1 MLKGH
6 RLDNDKIGYM
16 ARLKYNFTWKKYHF
30 TWKKYHFTWKKY
42 HRWFGLVLSV
52 FMLVFCVSGIIL
64 NHREVFSGCEV
75 SRRWLPASYHIKN
88 FNNGV
93 VKGTVVKNQK
103 TASDSTEQ
111 SLAVEKNPSIHANS
125 SESPDSVLAYGCA
138 GVFLT
143 DSRLSTWQD
152 FNRGLPASIDER
164 NVRHIVK
171 AKDGSLWCAA
181 LRDVYRYDENSHR
194 WKKVELPGNEERIM
208 DVALGKD
215 SMTVVALTRSY
226 VYKISIFDSC
236 RLQGKPAMAKFH
248 VGPATVVPPPSED
261 YEPKTTLFK
270 LVWHLHS
277 GEFFGLPGKLVV
289 DAIALVLIVLSI
301 TGILLFILPY
311 GIRRVKKLAAK
322 ARMKRLGKQFAWNM
336 KWHNKIGYV
345 TIVLTLW
352 IAITGMCLRPPLMVP
367 LVLNKLP
374 QAVGEDGNVWQDK
387 LRAIRWD
394 ATQGDWLVS
403 TSDGFL
409 RVDED
414 FSQAP
419 KMLATDECP
428 KLSPMGVTVFES
440 DGKGG
445 WIVGSFRG
453 IYRWNPVKSAANRT
467 SAVDP
472 LLALSLK
479 DSANHPSSQILDY
492 FTGKPS
498 VETSMIP
505 ISDNLVCGYSED
517 FLGGKPLVFDFAKG
531 VEDAKGQAVDL
542 AKLQENKNLSANPQ
556 NLESNR
562 QHLYDNDESKT
573 SKNEESMSDL
583 ICETAPMSLW
593 NVALELHVGR
603 CYSPFLGPLS
613 DFFVFLSGLLITLV
627 LLSGYIISRRRRKK
641 AQARLK

>member
-1 MLKGH
+1 
-6 RLDNDKIGYM
+6 M
-16 ARLKYNFTWKKYHF
+16 ARLKYD
-30 TWKKYHFTWKKY
+30 FTWKKY
-42 HRWFGLVLSV
+42 HRWLGLVLSV

-75 SRRWLPASYHIKN
+75 SRKWLPASYHIKN

-93 VKGTVVKNQK
+93 VKGTVVKK
-103 TASDSTEQ
+103 SAAH
-111 SLAVEKNPSIHANS
+111 SLS
-125 SESPDSVLAYGCA
+125 SENCDSVLVYGCA

-152 FNRGLPASIDER
+152 FNAGLPESIDER
-164 NVRHIVK
+164 NVRHVVK

-208 DVALGKD
+208 DVALAKD
-215 SMTVVALTRSY
+215 SMTVVALTRSRVFTIVPFVQY
-226 VYKISIFDSC
+226 GEIVKI
-236 RLQGKPAMAKFH
+236 GKSSSETYRVESKIIPAPKK
-248 VGPATVVPPPSED
+248 

-311 GIRRVKKLAAK
+311 GIRRAKKLAAK

-367 LVLNKLP
+367 LVLSKLP

-394 ATQGDWLVS
+394 AVQGDWLVS
-403 TSDGFL
+403 TSEGFL

-419 KMLATDECP
+419 KMLPDDECP

-453 IYRWNPVKSAANRT
+453 IYRWNPVNH
-467 SAVDP
+467 
-472 LLALSLK
+472 SL
-479 DSANHPSSQILDY
+479 NQILDY

-498 VETSMIP
+498 EETSMIP

-531 VEDAKGQAVDL
+531 VEDAKGQAVAL
-542 AKLQENKNLSANPQ
+542 C
-556 NLESNR
+556 
-562 QHLYDNDESKT
+562 NDEPKT
-573 SKNEESMSDL
+573 SRNEESMSDL

-613 DFFVFLSGLLITLV
+613 DLFVFLSGLLITLV
-627 LLSGYIISRRRRKK
+627 LLSGYIISHRRRKK

>member
-1 MLKGH
+1 MGIV
-6 RLDNDKIGYM
+6 KIREMMYLCNPKMNVM
-16 ARLKYNFTWKKYHF
+16 ARLKYNFTWKKYH
-30 TWKKYHFTWKKY
+30 
-42 HRWFGLVLSV
+42 RWLGLVLSV

-64 NHREVFSGCEV
+64 NHREAFSGCEV
-75 SRRWLPASYHIKN
+75 SRKWLPASYHIKN

-93 VKGTVVKNQK
+93 VKGTVVKK
-103 TASDSTEQ
+103 SAAH
-111 SLAVEKNPSIHANS
+111 SLS
-125 SESPDSVLAYGCA
+125 SENCDSVLAYGCA

-152 FNRGLPASIDER
+152 FNAGLPESIDER
-164 NVRHIVK
+164 NVRHVVK

-194 WKKVELPGNEERIM
+194 WKKVELPGNEKRII
-208 DVALGKD
+208 DVALAKD
-215 SMTVVALTRSY
+215 SMTVVALTRSRLFTIVPFVQY
-226 VYKISIFDSC
+226 GEIVKI
-236 RLQGKPAMAKFH
+236 GKSSSETYRVESKIIPAPKK
-248 VGPATVVPPPSED
+248 

-311 GIRRVKKLAAK
+311 GIRRAKKLAAK

-367 LVLNKLP
+367 LVLSKLP

-394 ATQGDWLVS
+394 AVQGDWLVS
-403 TSDGFL
+403 TSEGFL

-419 KMLATDECP
+419 KMLPDDECP
-428 KLSPMGVTVFES
+428 KLSPMGVTVWES

-453 IYRWNPVKSAANRT
+453 IYRWNPV
-467 SAVDP
+467 
-472 LLALSLK
+472 
-479 DSANHPSSQILDY
+479 NHKSQILDY
-492 FTGKPS
+492 FTNEPC

-505 ISDNLVCGYSED
+505 ISDNLICGYSED
-517 FLGGKPLVFDFAKG
+517 LFDREPMAFDFAKG
-531 VEDAKGQAVDL
+531 VEDAKGQVINIL
-542 AKLQENKNLSANPQ
+542 
-556 NLESNR
+556 
-562 QHLYDNDESKT
+562 DEKDA
-573 SKNEESMSDL
+573 MSDL

-613 DFFVFLSGLLITLV
+613 DLFVFLSGLLITLV
-627 LLSGYIISRRRRKK
+627 LLSGYIISHRRRKK

>member
-1 MLKGH
+1 
-6 RLDNDKIGYM
+6 M
-16 ARLKYNFTWKKYHF
+16 ARLKYNFTWKKYH
-30 TWKKYHFTWKKY
+30 
-42 HRWFGLVLSV
+42 RWLGLVLSV

-64 NHREVFSGCEV
+64 NHREAFSGCEV
-75 SRRWLPASYHIKN
+75 SRKWLPASYHIKN

-93 VKGTVVKNQK
+93 VKGTVVKNSGSL
-103 TASDSTEQ
+103 AISEGFSDSI
-111 SLAVEKNPSIHANS
+111 LV
-125 SESPDSVLAYGCA
+125 YGCA

-143 DSRLSTWQD
+143 DYQLSTWQD
-152 FNRGLPASIDER
+152 FNAGLPKSIDER
-164 NVRHIVK
+164 NVRHVVK

-194 WKKVELPGNEERIM
+194 WKKVELPGNEKRIM
-208 DVALGKD
+208 DVALAKD
-215 SMTVVALTRSY
+215 SMTVVALTRSRLFTIVPFVQY
-226 VYKISIFDSC
+226 GEIVKI
-236 RLQGKPAMAKFH
+236 GKSSSETYRVESKIIPAPKK
-248 VGPATVVPPPSED
+248 

-311 GIRRVKKLAAK
+311 GIRRAKKLAAK

-367 LVLNKLP
+367 LVLSKLP

-394 ATQGDWLVS
+394 AVQGDWLVS
-403 TSDGFL
+403 TSEGFL

-419 KMLATDECP
+419 KMLPDDECP
-428 KLSPMGVTVFES
+428 KLSPMGVTVWES

-453 IYRWNPVKSAANRT
+453 IYRWNPVNH
-467 SAVDP
+467 
-472 LLALSLK
+472 SL
-479 DSANHPSSQILDY
+479 NQILDY

-498 VETSMIP
+498 EETSMIP

-531 VEDAKGQAVDL
+531 VEDAKGQAVAL
-542 AKLQENKNLSANPQ
+542 C
-556 NLESNR
+556 
-562 QHLYDNDESKT
+562 NDEPKKSR
-573 SKNEESMSDL
+573 NEESMSDL

-613 DFFVFLSGLLITLV
+613 DLFVFLSGLLITLV
-627 LLSGYIISRRRRKK
+627 LLSGYIISHRRRKK

>member
-1 MLKGH
+1 MGIV
-6 RLDNDKIGYM
+6 KIREMMYLCNPKMNVM
-16 ARLKYNFTWKKYHF
+16 ARLKYNFTWKKYH
-30 TWKKYHFTWKKY
+30 
-42 HRWFGLVLSV
+42 RWLGLVLSV

-75 SRRWLPASYHIKN
+75 SRKWLPASYHIKN

-93 VKGTVVKNQK
+93 VKGTVVKK
-103 TASDSTEQ
+103 SAAH
-111 SLAVEKNPSIHANS
+111 SLS
-125 SESPDSVLAYGCA
+125 SENCDSVLVYGCA

-143 DSRLSTWQD
+143 DSRLSIWQD
-152 FNRGLPASIDER
+152 FNAGLPESIDER
-164 NVRHIVK
+164 NVRHVVK

-208 DVALGKD
+208 DVALAKD
-215 SMTVVALTRSY
+215 SMTVVALTRSRVFTIVPFVQY
-226 VYKISIFDSC
+226 GEIVKI
-236 RLQGKPAMAKFH
+236 GKSSSETYRVESKIIPAPKK
-248 VGPATVVPPPSED
+248 

-311 GIRRVKKLAAK
+311 GIRRAKKLAAK

-367 LVLNKLP
+367 LVLSKLP

-394 ATQGDWLVS
+394 AVQGDWLVS
-403 TSDGFL
+403 TSEGFL
-409 RVDED
+409 RVDEN

-419 KMLATDECP
+419 KMLPDDECP
-428 KLSPMGVTVFES
+428 KLSPMGVTVWES

-453 IYRWNPVKSAANRT
+453 IYRWNPVNH
-467 SAVDP
+467 
-472 LLALSLK
+472 SL
-479 DSANHPSSQILDY
+479 NQILDY

-498 VETSMIP
+498 EETSMIP

-531 VEDAKGQAVDL
+531 VEDAKGQAVAL
-542 AKLQENKNLSANPQ
+542 C
-556 NLESNR
+556 
-562 QHLYDNDESKT
+562 NDEPKKSR
-573 SKNEESMSDL
+573 NEESMSDL

-613 DFFVFLSGLLITLV
+613 DLFVFLSGLLITLV
-627 LLSGYIISRRRRKK
+627 LLSGYIISHRRRKK

>member
-1 MLKGH
+1 
-6 RLDNDKIGYM
+6 M
-16 ARLKYNFTWKKYHF
+16 ARLKYN
-30 TWKKYHFTWKKY
+30 FTWKKY

-64 NHREVFSGCEV
+64 NHREAFSGCEV
-75 SRRWLPASYHIKN
+75 SRKWLPASYHIKN

-111 SLAVEKNPSIHANS
+111 SLAVEKNPSVHANS
-125 SESPDSVLAYGCA
+125 SESPDSVLVYGCA

-152 FNRGLPASIDER
+152 FNAGLPESIDER
-164 NVRHIVK
+164 NVRHLVQ
-171 AKDGSLWCAA
+171 ARDGSLWCAA
-181 LRDVYRYDENSHR
+181 LRDVYRYDENAR
-194 WKKVELPGNEERIM
+194 QWKKVELPGNEERIM
-208 DVALGKD
+208 DVALAKD
-215 SMTVVALTRSY
+215 SIQVVALTRSRIFEITPIASNIDVSESPSSLASSAKGGVSEKSPDIFEKKSGGFSEKVGTFLGKY
-226 VYKISIFDSC
+226 RVEAKII
-236 RLQGKPAMAKFH
+236 PA
-248 VGPATVVPPPSED
+248 PEN

-311 GIRRVKKLAAK
+311 GIRRAKKVKSEERRVKNSLAAK

-367 LVLNKLP
+367 LVLSKLP
-374 QAVGEDGNVWQDK
+374 QTVGEDGNVWQDK

-394 ATQGDWLVS
+394 VVQGAWLVS
-403 TSDGFL
+403 TSEGFL

-414 FSQAP
+414 FAKVP
-419 KMLATDECP
+419 KMLPADECP
-428 KLSPMGVTVFES
+428 KLSPMGVTVWES

-453 IYRWNPVKSAANRT
+453 IYRWNPV
-467 SAVDP
+467 
-472 LLALSLK
+472 
-479 DSANHPSSQILDY
+479 NHSSNQILNY

-517 FLGGKPLVFDFAKG
+517 FLDGKPLVFDFAKG

-542 AKLQENKNLSANPQ
+542 C
-556 NLESNR
+556 
-562 QHLYDNDESKT
+562 NDEAKT

-613 DFFVFLSGLLITLV
+613 DLFVFLSGLLITLV
-627 LLSGYIISRRRRKK
+627 LLSGYIISHRRRKK

>member
-1 MLKGH
+1 
-6 RLDNDKIGYM
+6 M
-16 ARLKYNFTWKKYHF
+16 ARLKYNFTWKKYH
-30 TWKKYHFTWKKY
+30 
-42 HRWFGLVLSV
+42 RWLGLVLSV

-75 SRRWLPASYHIKN
+75 SRKWLPASYHIKN

-93 VKGTVVKNQK
+93 VKGTVVKK
-103 TASDSTEQ
+103 SAAH
-111 SLAVEKNPSIHANS
+111 SLS
-125 SESPDSVLAYGCA
+125 SENCDSVLVYGCA

-152 FNRGLPASIDER
+152 FNAGLPESIDER
-164 NVRHIVK
+164 NVRHVVK

-208 DVALGKD
+208 DVALAKD
-215 SMTVVALTRSY
+215 SMTVVALTRSRVFTIVPFVQY
-226 VYKISIFDSC
+226 GEIVKI
-236 RLQGKPAMAKFH
+236 GKSSSETYRVESKIIPAPKK
-248 VGPATVVPPPSED
+248 

-311 GIRRVKKLAAK
+311 GIRRAKKLAAK

-336 KWHNKIGYV
+336 KWHNKIGCV

-367 LVLNKLP
+367 LVLSKLP
-374 QAVGEDGNVWQDK
+374 QTVGEDGNVWQDK

-394 ATQGDWLVS
+394 AVQGDWLVS
-403 TSDGFL
+403 TSEGFL

-419 KMLATDECP
+419 KMLPDDECP
-428 KLSPMGVTVFES
+428 KLSPMGVTVWES

-453 IYRWNPVKSAANRT
+453 IYRWNPVNH
-467 SAVDP
+467 
-472 LLALSLK
+472 SL
-479 DSANHPSSQILDY
+479 NQILDY

-498 VETSMIP
+498 EETSMIP

-531 VEDAKGQAVDL
+531 VEDAKGQAVAL
-542 AKLQENKNLSANPQ
+542 C
-556 NLESNR
+556 
-562 QHLYDNDESKT
+562 NDEPKT
-573 SKNEESMSDL
+573 SRNEESMSDL

-613 DFFVFLSGLLITLV
+613 DLFVFLSGLLITLV
-627 LLSGYIISRRRRKK
+627 LLSGYIISHRRRKK

>member
-1 MLKGH
+1 
-6 RLDNDKIGYM
+6 M
-16 ARLKYNFTWKKYHF
+16 ARLKYNFTWKKYH
-30 TWKKYHFTWKKY
+30 
-42 HRWFGLVLSV
+42 RWLGLVLSV

-75 SRRWLPASYHIKN
+75 SRKWLPASYYIKN

-93 VKGTVVKNQK
+93 VKGTVVKK
-103 TASDSTEQ
+103 SAAH
-111 SLAVEKNPSIHANS
+111 SLS
-125 SESPDSVLAYGCA
+125 SENCDSVLAYGCA

-152 FNRGLPASIDER
+152 FNAGLPESIDER
-164 NVRHIVK
+164 NVRHVVK

-208 DVALGKD
+208 DVALAKD
-215 SMTVVALTRSY
+215 SMTVVALTRSRVFTIVPFVQY
-226 VYKISIFDSC
+226 GEIVKI
-236 RLQGKPAMAKFH
+236 GKSSSETYRVESKIIPAPKK
-248 VGPATVVPPPSED
+248 

-311 GIRRVKKLAAK
+311 GIRRAKKLAAK

-367 LVLNKLP
+367 LVLSKLP

-394 ATQGDWLVS
+394 AVQGDWLVS
-403 TSDGFL
+403 TSEGFL

-419 KMLATDECP
+419 KMLPDDECP
-428 KLSPMGVTVFES
+428 KLSPMGVTVWES

-453 IYRWNPVKSAANRT
+453 IYRWNPVNH
-467 SAVDP
+467 
-472 LLALSLK
+472 SL
-479 DSANHPSSQILDY
+479 NQILDY

-498 VETSMIP
+498 EETSMIP

-531 VEDAKGQAVDL
+531 VEDAKGQAVAL
-542 AKLQENKNLSANPQ
+542 C
-556 NLESNR
+556 
-562 QHLYDNDESKT
+562 NDEPKT
-573 SKNEESMSDL
+573 SRNEESMSDL

-613 DFFVFLSGLLITLV
+613 DLFVFLSGLLITLV
-627 LLSGYIISRRRRKK
+627 LLSGYIISHRRRKK

>member
-1 MLKGH
+1 MMYLCNPKM
-6 RLDNDKIGYM
+6 NVM
-16 ARLKYNFTWKKYHF
+16 ARLKYNFTWKKYH
-30 TWKKYHFTWKKY
+30 
-42 HRWFGLVLSV
+42 RWLGLVLSV

-75 SRRWLPASYHIKN
+75 SRKWLPASYYIKN

-93 VKGTVVKNQK
+93 VKGTVVKK
-103 TASDSTEQ
+103 SAAH
-111 SLAVEKNPSIHANS
+111 SLS
-125 SESPDSVLAYGCA
+125 SENCDSVLAYGCA

-152 FNRGLPASIDER
+152 FNAGLPESIDER
-164 NVRHIVK
+164 NVRHVVK

-208 DVALGKD
+208 DVALAKD
-215 SMTVVALTRSY
+215 SMTVVALTRSRVFTIVPFVQY
-226 VYKISIFDSC
+226 GEIVKI
-236 RLQGKPAMAKFH
+236 GKSSSETYRVESKIIPAPKK
-248 VGPATVVPPPSED
+248 

-311 GIRRVKKLAAK
+311 GIRRAKKLAAK

-367 LVLNKLP
+367 LVLSKLP

-394 ATQGDWLVS
+394 AVQGDWLVS
-403 TSDGFL
+403 TSEGFL

-419 KMLATDECP
+419 KMLPDDECP
-428 KLSPMGVTVFES
+428 KLSPMGVTVWES

-453 IYRWNPVKSAANRT
+453 IYRWNPV
-467 SAVDP
+467 
-472 LLALSLK
+472 
-479 DSANHPSSQILDY
+479 NHKSQILDY
-492 FTGKPS
+492 FTNEPC

-505 ISDNLVCGYSED
+505 ISDNLICGYSED
-517 FLGGKPLVFDFAKG
+517 LFDREPMVFDFAKG
-531 VEDAKGQAVDL
+531 VEDAKGQVINIL
-542 AKLQENKNLSANPQ
+542 
-556 NLESNR
+556 
-562 QHLYDNDESKT
+562 DEKDA
-573 SKNEESMSDL
+573 MSDL

-613 DFFVFLSGLLITLV
+613 DLFVFLSGLLITLV
-627 LLSGYIISRRRRKK
+627 LLSGYIISHRRRKK

>member
-1 MLKGH
+1 MGIV
-6 RLDNDKIGYM
+6 KIREMMYLCNPKMNVM
-16 ARLKYNFTWKKYHF
+16 ARLKYNFTWKKYH
-30 TWKKYHFTWKKY
+30 
-42 HRWFGLVLSV
+42 RWLGLVLSV

-75 SRRWLPASYHIKN
+75 SRKWLPASYHIKN

-93 VKGTVVKNQK
+93 VKGTVVKK
-103 TASDSTEQ
+103 SAAH
-111 SLAVEKNPSIHANS
+111 SLS
-125 SESPDSVLAYGCA
+125 SENCDSVLAYGCA

-152 FNRGLPASIDER
+152 FNAGLPESIDER
-164 NVRHIVK
+164 NVRHVVK

-208 DVALGKD
+208 DVALAKD
-215 SMTVVALTRSY
+215 SMTVVALTRSRVFTIVPFVQY
-226 VYKISIFDSC
+226 GEIVKI
-236 RLQGKPAMAKFH
+236 GKSSSETYRVESKIIPAPKK
-248 VGPATVVPPPSED
+248 

-311 GIRRVKKLAAK
+311 GIRRAKKLAAK

-367 LVLNKLP
+367 LVLSKLP
-374 QAVGEDGNVWQDK
+374 QTVGEDGNVWQDK

-394 ATQGDWLVS
+394 AVQGDWLVS
-403 TSDGFL
+403 TSEGFL

-419 KMLATDECP
+419 KMLPDDECP
-428 KLSPMGVTVFES
+428 KLSPMGVTVWES

-453 IYRWNPVKSAANRT
+453 IYRWNPV
-467 SAVDP
+467 
-472 LLALSLK
+472 
-479 DSANHPSSQILDY
+479 NHKSQILDY
-492 FTGKPS
+492 FTNEPC

-505 ISDNLVCGYSED
+505 ISDNLICGYSED
-517 FLGGKPLVFDFAKG
+517 LFDREPMVFDFAKG
-531 VEDAKGQAVDL
+531 VEDAKGQVINIL
-542 AKLQENKNLSANPQ
+542 
-556 NLESNR
+556 
-562 QHLYDNDESKT
+562 DEKDA
-573 SKNEESMSDL
+573 MSDL

-613 DFFVFLSGLLITLV
+613 DLFVFLSGLLITLV
-627 LLSGYIISRRRRKK
+627 LLSGYIISHRRRKK

>member
-1 MLKGH
+1 
-6 RLDNDKIGYM
+6 M
-16 ARLKYNFTWKKYHF
+16 ARLKYNFTWKKYH
-30 TWKKYHFTWKKY
+30 
-42 HRWFGLVLSV
+42 RWLGLVLSV

-75 SRRWLPASYHIKN
+75 SRKWLPASYHIKN

-93 VKGTVVKNQK
+93 VKGTVVKK
-103 TASDSTEQ
+103 SAAH
-111 SLAVEKNPSIHANS
+111 SLS
-125 SESPDSVLAYGCA
+125 SENCDSVLAYGCA

-152 FNRGLPASIDER
+152 FNAGLPESIDER
-164 NVRHIVK
+164 NVRHVVK

-181 LRDVYRYDENSHR
+181 LRDVYRYDENSQG

-208 DVALGKD
+208 DVALGKN
-215 SMTVVALTRSY
+215 SIQVVALTRSRIFEITPIASNIDVSESPSSLASSAKGGVSEKSPDIFEKKSGGFSEKVGTFLGKY
-226 VYKISIFDSC
+226 RVEAKII
-236 RLQGKPAMAKFH
+236 PAPKN
-248 VGPATVVPPPSED
+248 

-301 TGILLFILPY
+301 TGIILFILPY
-311 GIRRVKKLAAK
+311 GIRRAKKLAAK

-367 LVLNKLP
+367 LVLSKLP
-374 QAVGEDGNVWQDK
+374 QTVGEDGNVWQDK

-403 TSDGFL
+403 TSEGFL

-419 KMLATDECP
+419 KMLPDDECP
-428 KLSPMGVTVFES
+428 KLSPMGVTVWES

-453 IYRWNPVKSAANRT
+453 IYRWNPVNH
-467 SAVDP
+467 
-472 LLALSLK
+472 SL
-479 DSANHPSSQILDY
+479 NQILDY

-531 VEDAKGQAVDL
+531 VEDAKGQAVAL
-542 AKLQENKNLSANPQ
+542 C
-556 NLESNR
+556 
-562 QHLYDNDESKT
+562 NDEPKKSR
-573 SKNEESMSDL
+573 NEESMSDL
-583 ICETAPMSLW
+583 ICVTAPMSLW

-613 DFFVFLSGLLITLV
+613 DLFVFLSGLLITLV
-627 LLSGYIISRRRRKK
+627 LLSGYIISHRRRKK

>member
-1 MLKGH
+1 MGIV
-6 RLDNDKIGYM
+6 KIREMMYLCSPKMNVM
-16 ARLKYNFTWKKYHF
+16 ARLKYNFTWKKYH
-30 TWKKYHFTWKKY
+30 
-42 HRWFGLVLSV
+42 RWLGLVLSV

-64 NHREVFSGCEV
+64 NHREAFSGCEV
-75 SRRWLPASYHIKN
+75 SRKWLPASYHIKN

-93 VKGTVVKNQK
+93 VKGTVVKK
-103 TASDSTEQ
+103 SAAH
-111 SLAVEKNPSIHANS
+111 SLS
-125 SESPDSVLAYGCA
+125 SENCDSVLVYGCA

-152 FNRGLPASIDER
+152 FNAGLPESIDER
-164 NVRHIVK
+164 NVRHVVK

-208 DVALGKD
+208 DVALAKD
-215 SMTVVALTRSY
+215 SMTVVALTRSRVFTIVPFVQY
-226 VYKISIFDSC
+226 GEIVKI
-236 RLQGKPAMAKFH
+236 GKSSSETYRVESKIIPAPKK
-248 VGPATVVPPPSED
+248 

-311 GIRRVKKLAAK
+311 GIRRAKKLAAK

-367 LVLNKLP
+367 LVLSKLP
-374 QAVGEDGNVWQDK
+374 QTVGEDGNVWQDK

-394 ATQGDWLVS
+394 AVQGDWLVS
-403 TSDGFL
+403 TSEGFL

-419 KMLATDECP
+419 KMLPDDECP
-428 KLSPMGVTVFES
+428 KLSPMGVTVWES

-453 IYRWNPVKSAANRT
+453 IYRWNPVNH
-467 SAVDP
+467 
-472 LLALSLK
+472 SL
-479 DSANHPSSQILDY
+479 NQILDY

-498 VETSMIP
+498 EETSMIP
-505 ISDNLVCGYSED
+505 ISDNPVCGYSED

-531 VEDAKGQAVDL
+531 VEDAKGQAVAL
-542 AKLQENKNLSANPQ
+542 C
-556 NLESNR
+556 
-562 QHLYDNDESKT
+562 NDEPKT
-573 SKNEESMSDL
+573 SRNEESMSDL

-613 DFFVFLSGLLITLV
+613 DLFVFLSGLLITLV
-627 LLSGYIISRRRRKK
+627 LLSGYIISHRRRKK

>member
-1 MLKGH
+1 MGIV
-6 RLDNDKIGYM
+6 KIREMMYLCNPKMNVM
-16 ARLKYNFTWKKYHF
+16 ARLKYNFTWKKYH
-30 TWKKYHFTWKKY
+30 
-42 HRWFGLVLSV
+42 RWLGLVLSV

-75 SRRWLPASYHIKN
+75 SRKWLPASYHIKN

-93 VKGTVVKNQK
+93 VKGTVVKK
-103 TASDSTEQ
+103 SAAH
-111 SLAVEKNPSIHANS
+111 SLS
-125 SESPDSVLAYGCA
+125 SENCDSVLAYGCA

-152 FNRGLPASIDER
+152 FNAGLPESIDER
-164 NVRHIVK
+164 NVRHVVK

-208 DVALGKD
+208 DVALAKD
-215 SMTVVALTRSY
+215 SMTVVALTRSRVFTIVPFVQY
-226 VYKISIFDSC
+226 GEIVKI
-236 RLQGKPAMAKFH
+236 GKSSSETYRVESRIIPAPKK
-248 VGPATVVPPPSED
+248 

-311 GIRRVKKLAAK
+311 GIRRAKKLAAK

-367 LVLNKLP
+367 LVLSKLP

-394 ATQGDWLVS
+394 AVQGDWLVS
-403 TSDGFL
+403 TSEGFL

-419 KMLATDECP
+419 KMLPDDECP
-428 KLSPMGVTVFES
+428 KLSPMGVTVWES

-453 IYRWNPVKSAANRT
+453 IYRWNPVNH
-467 SAVDP
+467 
-472 LLALSLK
+472 SL
-479 DSANHPSSQILDY
+479 NQILDY

-498 VETSMIP
+498 EETSMIP

-531 VEDAKGQAVDL
+531 VEDAKGQAVAL
-542 AKLQENKNLSANPQ
+542 C
-556 NLESNR
+556 
-562 QHLYDNDESKT
+562 NDEPKKSR
-573 SKNEESMSDL
+573 NEESMSDL

-613 DFFVFLSGLLITLV
+613 DLFVFLSGLLITLV
-627 LLSGYIISRRRRKK
+627 LLSGYIISHRRRKK

>member
-1 MLKGH
+1 MGIV
-6 RLDNDKIGYM
+6 KIREMMYLCNPKMNVM
-16 ARLKYNFTWKKYHF
+16 ARLKYNFTWKKYH
-30 TWKKYHFTWKKY
+30 
-42 HRWFGLVLSV
+42 RWLGLVLSV

-75 SRRWLPASYHIKN
+75 SRKWLPASYYIKN

-93 VKGTVVKNQK
+93 MKGTVVKK
-103 TASDSTEQ
+103 SAAH
-111 SLAVEKNPSIHANS
+111 SLS
-125 SESPDSVLAYGCA
+125 SENCDSVLVYGCA

-152 FNRGLPASIDER
+152 FNAGLPESIDER
-164 NVRHIVK
+164 NVRHVVK

-208 DVALGKD
+208 DVALAKD
-215 SMTVVALTRSY
+215 SMTVVALTRSRVFTIVPFVQY
-226 VYKISIFDSC
+226 GEIVKI
-236 RLQGKPAMAKFH
+236 GKSSSETYRVESKIIPAPKK
-248 VGPATVVPPPSED
+248 

-311 GIRRVKKLAAK
+311 GIRRAKKLAAK

-367 LVLNKLP
+367 LVLSKLP
-374 QAVGEDGNVWQDK
+374 QAVGEGGNVWQDK

-394 ATQGDWLVS
+394 AVQGDWLVS
-403 TSDGFL
+403 TSEGFL

-419 KMLATDECP
+419 KMLPDDECP
-428 KLSPMGVTVFES
+428 KLSPMGVTVWES

-453 IYRWNPVKSAANRT
+453 IYRWNPVNH
-467 SAVDP
+467 
-472 LLALSLK
+472 SL
-479 DSANHPSSQILDY
+479 NQILDY

-498 VETSMIP
+498 EETSMIP

-531 VEDAKGQAVDL
+531 VEDAKGQAVAL
-542 AKLQENKNLSANPQ
+542 C
-556 NLESNR
+556 
-562 QHLYDNDESKT
+562 NDEPKT
-573 SKNEESMSDL
+573 SRNEESMSDL

-613 DFFVFLSGLLITLV
+613 DLFVFLSGLLITLV
-627 LLSGYIISRRRRKK
+627 LLSGYIISHRRRKK

>member
-1 MLKGH
+1 MGIV
-6 RLDNDKIGYM
+6 KIREMMYLCNPKMNVM
-16 ARLKYNFTWKKYHF
+16 ARLKYNFTWKKYH
-30 TWKKYHFTWKKY
+30 
-42 HRWFGLVLSV
+42 RWLGLVLSV

-75 SRRWLPASYHIKN
+75 SRKWLPASYHIKN
-88 FNNGV
+88 FNNEV
-93 VKGTVVKNQK
+93 VKGTVVKK
-103 TASDSTEQ
+103 SAAH
-111 SLAVEKNPSIHANS
+111 SLS
-125 SESPDSVLAYGCA
+125 SENCDSVLAYGCA

-152 FNRGLPASIDER
+152 FNAGLPESIDER
-164 NVRHIVK
+164 NVRHVVK

-208 DVALGKD
+208 DVALAKD
-215 SMTVVALTRSY
+215 SMTVVALTRSRVFTIVPFVQY
-226 VYKISIFDSC
+226 GEIVKI
-236 RLQGKPAMAKFH
+236 GKSSSETYRVESKIIPAPKK
-248 VGPATVVPPPSED
+248 

-311 GIRRVKKLAAK
+311 GIRRAKKLAAK

-367 LVLNKLP
+367 LVLSKLP

-394 ATQGDWLVS
+394 AVQGDWLVS
-403 TSDGFL
+403 TSEGFL

-419 KMLATDECP
+419 KMLPDDECP
-428 KLSPMGVTVFES
+428 KLSPMGVTVWES

-453 IYRWNPVKSAANRT
+453 IYRWNPVNH
-467 SAVDP
+467 
-472 LLALSLK
+472 SL
-479 DSANHPSSQILDY
+479 NQILDY

-498 VETSMIP
+498 EETSMIP
-505 ISDNLVCGYSED
+505 ISDNLVCGYSKD

-531 VEDAKGQAVDL
+531 VEDAKGQAVAL
-542 AKLQENKNLSANPQ
+542 C
-556 NLESNR
+556 
-562 QHLYDNDESKT
+562 NDEPKT
-573 SKNEESMSDL
+573 SRNEESMSDL

-613 DFFVFLSGLLITLV
+613 DLFVFLSGLLITLV
-627 LLSGYIISRRRRKK
+627 LLSGYIISHRRRKK

>member
-1 MLKGH
+1 MGIV
-6 RLDNDKIGYM
+6 KIREMMYLCNPKMNVM
-16 ARLKYNFTWKKYHF
+16 ARLKYNFTWKKYH
-30 TWKKYHFTWKKY
+30 
-42 HRWFGLVLSV
+42 RWLGLVLSV

-75 SRRWLPASYHIKN
+75 SRKWLPASYHIKN

-93 VKGTVVKNQK
+93 VKGTVVKK
-103 TASDSTEQ
+103 SAAH
-111 SLAVEKNPSIHANS
+111 SLS
-125 SESPDSVLAYGCA
+125 SENCDSVLAYGCA

-152 FNRGLPASIDER
+152 FNAGLPESIDER
-164 NVRHIVK
+164 NVRHVVK
-171 AKDGSLWCAA
+171 AKNGSLWCAA

-208 DVALGKD
+208 DVALAKD
-215 SMTVVALTRSY
+215 SMTVVALTRSRVFTIVPFVQY
-226 VYKISIFDSC
+226 GEIVKI
-236 RLQGKPAMAKFH
+236 GKSSSETYRVESKIIPAPKK
-248 VGPATVVPPPSED
+248 

-311 GIRRVKKLAAK
+311 GIRRAKKLAAK

-367 LVLNKLP
+367 LVLSKLP

-394 ATQGDWLVS
+394 AVQGDWLVS
-403 TSDGFL
+403 TSEGFL

-419 KMLATDECP
+419 KMLPDDECP
-428 KLSPMGVTVFES
+428 KLSPMGVTVWES

-453 IYRWNPVKSAANRT
+453 IYRWNPVNH
-467 SAVDP
+467 
-472 LLALSLK
+472 SL
-479 DSANHPSSQILDY
+479 NQILDY

-498 VETSMIP
+498 EETSMIP

-531 VEDAKGQAVDL
+531 VEDAKGQAVAL
-542 AKLQENKNLSANPQ
+542 C
-556 NLESNR
+556 
-562 QHLYDNDESKT
+562 NDEPKKSR
-573 SKNEESMSDL
+573 NEESMSDL

-613 DFFVFLSGLLITLV
+613 DLFVFLSGLLITLV
-627 LLSGYIISRRRRKK
+627 LLSGYIISHRRRKK
-641 AQARLK
+641 AQERKHMSFMIHKRES

>member
-1 MLKGH
+1 MMYLCNPKM
-6 RLDNDKIGYM
+6 NVM
-16 ARLKYNFTWKKYHF
+16 ARLKYD
-30 TWKKYHFTWKKY
+30 FTWKKY
-42 HRWFGLVLSV
+42 HRWLGLVLSV

-75 SRRWLPASYHIKN
+75 SRKWLPASYHIKN

-93 VKGTVVKNQK
+93 VKGTVVKK
-103 TASDSTEQ
+103 SAAH
-111 SLAVEKNPSIHANS
+111 SLS
-125 SESPDSVLAYGCA
+125 SENCDSVLAYGCA

-152 FNRGLPASIDER
+152 FNAGLPESIDER
-164 NVRHIVK
+164 NVRHVVK

-208 DVALGKD
+208 DVALAKD
-215 SMTVVALTRSY
+215 SMTVVALTRSRVFTIVPFVQY
-226 VYKISIFDSC
+226 GEIVKI
-236 RLQGKPAMAKFH
+236 GKSSSETYRVESKIIPAPKK
-248 VGPATVVPPPSED
+248 

-311 GIRRVKKLAAK
+311 GIRRAKKLAAK

-367 LVLNKLP
+367 LVLSKLP

-394 ATQGDWLVS
+394 AVQGDWLVS
-403 TSDGFL
+403 TSEGFL

-419 KMLATDECP
+419 KMLPDDECP
-428 KLSPMGVTVFES
+428 KLSPMGVTVWES

-453 IYRWNPVKSAANRT
+453 IYRWNPVNH
-467 SAVDP
+467 
-472 LLALSLK
+472 SL
-479 DSANHPSSQILDY
+479 NQILDY

-498 VETSMIP
+498 EETSMIP

-531 VEDAKGQAVDL
+531 VEDAKGQAVAL
-542 AKLQENKNLSANPQ
+542 C
-556 NLESNR
+556 
-562 QHLYDNDESKT
+562 NDEPKKSR
-573 SKNEESMSDL
+573 NEESMSDL

-613 DFFVFLSGLLITLV
+613 DLFVFLSGLLITLV
-627 LLSGYIISRRRRKK
+627 LLSGYIISHRRRKK

>member
-1 MLKGH
+1 MGIV
-6 RLDNDKIGYM
+6 KIREMMYLCNPKMNVM
-16 ARLKYNFTWKKYHF
+16 ARLKYNFTWKKYH
-30 TWKKYHFTWKKY
+30 
-42 HRWFGLVLSV
+42 RWLGLVLSV

-64 NHREVFSGCEV
+64 NHREAFSGCEV
-75 SRRWLPASYHIKN
+75 SRKWLPASYHIKN

-93 VKGTVVKNQK
+93 VKGTVVKK
-103 TASDSTEQ
+103 SAAH
-111 SLAVEKNPSIHANS
+111 SLS
-125 SESPDSVLAYGCA
+125 SENCDSVLAYGCA

-152 FNRGLPASIDER
+152 FNAGLPESIDER
-164 NVRHIVK
+164 NVRHVVK

-208 DVALGKD
+208 DVALAKD
-215 SMTVVALTRSY
+215 SMTVVALTRSRVFTIVPFVQY
-226 VYKISIFDSC
+226 GEIVKI
-236 RLQGKPAMAKFH
+236 GKSSSETYRVESKIIPAPKK
-248 VGPATVVPPPSED
+248 

-311 GIRRVKKLAAK
+311 GIRRAKKLAAK

-367 LVLNKLP
+367 LVLSKLP

-394 ATQGDWLVS
+394 AVQGDWLVS
-403 TSDGFL
+403 TSEGFL

-419 KMLATDECP
+419 KMLPDDEYP
-428 KLSPMGVTVFES
+428 KLSPMGVTVWES

-453 IYRWNPVKSAANRT
+453 IYRWNPVNH
-467 SAVDP
+467 
-472 LLALSLK
+472 SL
-479 DSANHPSSQILDY
+479 NQILDY

-498 VETSMIP
+498 EETSMIP

-531 VEDAKGQAVDL
+531 VEDVKGQAVAL
-542 AKLQENKNLSANPQ
+542 C
-556 NLESNR
+556 
-562 QHLYDNDESKT
+562 NDEPKT
-573 SKNEESMSDL
+573 SRNEESMSDL

-613 DFFVFLSGLLITLV
+613 DLFVFLSGLLITLV
-627 LLSGYIISRRRRKK
+627 LLSGYIISHRRRKK

>member
-1 MLKGH
+1 MGIV
-6 RLDNDKIGYM
+6 KIREMMYLCNPKMNVM
-16 ARLKYNFTWKKYHF
+16 ARLKYNFTWKKYH
-30 TWKKYHFTWKKY
+30 
-42 HRWFGLVLSV
+42 RWLGLVLSV

-75 SRRWLPASYHIKN
+75 SRKWLPASYYIKN

-93 VKGTVVKNQK
+93 VKGTVVKK
-103 TASDSTEQ
+103 SAAH
-111 SLAVEKNPSIHANS
+111 SLS
-125 SESPDSVLAYGCA
+125 SENCDSVLVYGCA

-152 FNRGLPASIDER
+152 FNAGLPESIDER
-164 NVRHIVK
+164 NVRHVVK

-194 WKKVELPGNEERIM
+194 WKKVELSGNEERIM
-208 DVALGKD
+208 DVALAKD
-215 SMTVVALTRSY
+215 SMTVVALTRSRVFTIVPFVQY
-226 VYKISIFDSC
+226 GEIVKI
-236 RLQGKPAMAKFH
+236 GKSSSETYRVESKIIPAPKK
-248 VGPATVVPPPSED
+248 

-311 GIRRVKKLAAK
+311 GIRRAKKLAAK

-367 LVLNKLP
+367 LVLSKLP

-394 ATQGDWLVS
+394 AVQGDWLVS
-403 TSDGFL
+403 TSEGFL

-419 KMLATDECP
+419 KMLPDDECP
-428 KLSPMGVTVFES
+428 KLSPMGVTVWES

-445 WIVGSFRG
+445 WIFGSFRG
-453 IYRWNPVKSAANRT
+453 IYRWNPVNH
-467 SAVDP
+467 
-472 LLALSLK
+472 SL
-479 DSANHPSSQILDY
+479 NQILDY

-498 VETSMIP
+498 EETSMIP

-531 VEDAKGQAVDL
+531 VEDAKGQAVAL
-542 AKLQENKNLSANPQ
+542 C
-556 NLESNR
+556 
-562 QHLYDNDESKT
+562 NDEPKKSR
-573 SKNEESMSDL
+573 NEESMSDL

-613 DFFVFLSGLLITLV
+613 DLFVFLSGLLITLV
-627 LLSGYIISRRRRKK
+627 LLSGYIISHRRRKK
-641 AQARLK
+641 AQACLK

>member
-1 MLKGH
+1 MGIV
-6 RLDNDKIGYM
+6 KIREMMYLCNPKMNVM
-16 ARLKYNFTWKKYHF
+16 ARLKYNFTWKKYH
-30 TWKKYHFTWKKY
+30 
-42 HRWFGLVLSV
+42 RWLGLVLSV

-64 NHREVFSGCEV
+64 NHREVFSDCEV
-75 SRRWLPASYHIKN
+75 SRKWLPASYHIKN

-93 VKGTVVKNQK
+93 VKGTVVKK
-103 TASDSTEQ
+103 SAAH
-111 SLAVEKNPSIHANS
+111 SLS
-125 SESPDSVLAYGCA
+125 SENCDSVLAYGCA

-152 FNRGLPASIDER
+152 FNAGLPESIDER
-164 NVRHIVK
+164 NVRHVVK

-208 DVALGKD
+208 DVALAKD
-215 SMTVVALTRSY
+215 SMTVVALTRSRVFTIVPFVQY
-226 VYKISIFDSC
+226 GEIVKI
-236 RLQGKPAMAKFH
+236 GKSSSETYRVESKIIPAPKK
-248 VGPATVVPPPSED
+248 

-311 GIRRVKKLAAK
+311 GIRRAKKLAAK

-367 LVLNKLP
+367 LVLSKLP

-394 ATQGDWLVS
+394 AVQGDWLVS
-403 TSDGFL
+403 TSEGFL

-419 KMLATDECP
+419 KMLPDDECP
-428 KLSPMGVTVFES
+428 KLSPMGVTVWES

-453 IYRWNPVKSAANRT
+453 IYRWNPVNH
-467 SAVDP
+467 
-472 LLALSLK
+472 SL
-479 DSANHPSSQILDY
+479 NQILDY

-498 VETSMIP
+498 EETSMIP

-531 VEDAKGQAVDL
+531 VEDAKGQAVAL
-542 AKLQENKNLSANPQ
+542 C
-556 NLESNR
+556 
-562 QHLYDNDESKT
+562 NDEPKKSR
-573 SKNEESMSDL
+573 NEESMSDL

-613 DFFVFLSGLLITLV
+613 DLFVFLSGLLITLV
-627 LLSGYIISRRRRKK
+627 LLSGYIISHRRRKK

>member
-1 MLKGH
+1 MGIV
-6 RLDNDKIGYM
+6 KIREMMYLCSPKMNVM
-16 ARLKYNFTWKKYHF
+16 ARLKYN
-30 TWKKYHFTWKKY
+30 FTWKKY

-64 NHREVFSGCEV
+64 NHREAFSGCEV
-75 SRRWLPASYHIKN
+75 SRKWLPASYHVKN

-93 VKGTVVKNQK
+93 VKGTVVKK
-103 TASDSTEQ
+103 SAAH
-111 SLAVEKNPSIHANS
+111 SLS
-125 SESPDSVLAYGCA
+125 SENCDSVLVYGCA

-152 FNRGLPASIDER
+152 FNAGLPESIDER
-164 NVRHIVK
+164 NVRHVVK

-208 DVALGKD
+208 DVALAKD
-215 SMTVVALTRSY
+215 SMTVVALTRSRVFTIVPFVQY
-226 VYKISIFDSC
+226 GEIVKI
-236 RLQGKPAMAKFH
+236 GKSSSETYRVESKIIPAPKK
-248 VGPATVVPPPSED
+248 
-261 YEPKTTLFK
+261 YEPKATLFK

-311 GIRRVKKLAAK
+311 GIRRAKKLAAK

-367 LVLNKLP
+367 LVLSKLP
-374 QAVGEDGNVWQDK
+374 QAVGEGGNVWQDK

-394 ATQGDWLVS
+394 AVQGDWLVS
-403 TSDGFL
+403 TSEGFL

-419 KMLATDECP
+419 KMLPDDECP
-428 KLSPMGVTVFES
+428 KLSPMGVTVWES

-453 IYRWNPVKSAANRT
+453 IYRWNPVNH
-467 SAVDP
+467 
-472 LLALSLK
+472 SL
-479 DSANHPSSQILDY
+479 NQILDY

-498 VETSMIP
+498 EETSMIP

-531 VEDAKGQAVDL
+531 VEDAKGQAVAL
-542 AKLQENKNLSANPQ
+542 C
-556 NLESNR
+556 
-562 QHLYDNDESKT
+562 NDEPKT
-573 SKNEESMSDL
+573 SRNEESMSDL

-613 DFFVFLSGLLITLV
+613 DLFVFLSGLLITLV
-627 LLSGYIISRRRRKK
+627 LLSGYIISHRRRKK

>member
-1 MLKGH
+1 
-6 RLDNDKIGYM
+6 M
-16 ARLKYNFTWKKYHF
+16 ARLKYN
-30 TWKKYHFTWKKY
+30 FTWKKY

-64 NHREVFSGCEV
+64 NHREAFSGCEV
-75 SRRWLPASYHIKN
+75 SRKWLPASYHIKN

-93 VKGTVVKNQK
+93 VKGTVVKNSGSL
-103 TASDSTEQ
+103 AISEGFSDSI
-111 SLAVEKNPSIHANS
+111 LV
-125 SESPDSVLAYGCA
+125 YGYA

-143 DSRLSTWQD
+143 DYQLSTWQD
-152 FNRGLPASIDER
+152 FNAGLPKSIDER
-164 NVRHIVK
+164 NVRHLVQ
-171 AKDGSLWCAA
+171 ARDGSLWCAA
-181 LRDVYRYDENSHR
+181 LRDVYRYDENAQQ

-208 DVALGKD
+208 DVALAKD
-215 SMTVVALTRSY
+215 SIQVVALTRSRIFEITPIASNIDVSESPSSLASSAKGGVSEKSPDIFEKKSGGFSEKVGTFLGKY
-226 VYKISIFDSC
+226 RVEAKII
-236 RLQGKPAMAKFH
+236 PAPKN
-248 VGPATVVPPPSED
+248 

-301 TGILLFILPY
+301 TGIIRFILPY
-311 GIRRVKKLAAK
+311 GIRRAKKLAAK

-367 LVLNKLP
+367 LVLSKLP

-394 ATQGDWLVS
+394 AVQGDWLVS
-403 TSDGFL
+403 TSEGFL

-419 KMLATDECP
+419 KMLPDDECP
-428 KLSPMGVTVFES
+428 KLSPMGVTVWES

-453 IYRWNPVKSAANRT
+453 IYRWNPV
-467 SAVDP
+467 
-472 LLALSLK
+472 
-479 DSANHPSSQILDY
+479 NHKSQILDY
-492 FTGKPS
+492 FTNEPC

-505 ISDNLVCGYSED
+505 ISDNLICGYSED
-517 FLGGKPLVFDFAKG
+517 LFDREPMVFDFAKG
-531 VEDAKGQAVDL
+531 VEDAKGQVINIL
-542 AKLQENKNLSANPQ
+542 
-556 NLESNR
+556 
-562 QHLYDNDESKT
+562 
-573 SKNEESMSDL
+573 NEKDAMSDL

-613 DFFVFLSGLLITLV
+613 DLFVFLSGLLITLV
-627 LLSGYIISRRRRKK
+627 LLSGYIISHRRRKK

>member
-1 MLKGH
+1 MGIV
-6 RLDNDKIGYM
+6 KIREMMYLCNPKMNVM
-16 ARLKYNFTWKKYHF
+16 ARLKYNFTWKKYH
-30 TWKKYHFTWKKY
+30 
-42 HRWFGLVLSV
+42 RWLGLVLSV

-75 SRRWLPASYHIKN
+75 SRKWLPASYYIKN

-93 VKGTVVKNQK
+93 VKGTVVKK
-103 TASDSTEQ
+103 SAAH
-111 SLAVEKNPSIHANS
+111 SLS
-125 SESPDSVLAYGCA
+125 SENCDSVLVYGCA

-152 FNRGLPASIDER
+152 FNAGLPESIDER
-164 NVRHIVK
+164 NVRHVVK

-194 WKKVELPGNEERIM
+194 WKKVELSGNEERIM
-208 DVALGKD
+208 DVALAKD
-215 SMTVVALTRSY
+215 SMTVVALTRSRVFTIVPFVQY
-226 VYKISIFDSC
+226 GEIVKI
-236 RLQGKPAMAKFH
+236 GKSSSETYRVESKIIPAPKK
-248 VGPATVVPPPSED
+248 

-311 GIRRVKKLAAK
+311 GIRRAKKLAAK

-367 LVLNKLP
+367 LVLSKLP

-394 ATQGDWLVS
+394 AVQGDWLVS
-403 TSDGFL
+403 TSEGFL

-419 KMLATDECP
+419 KMLPDDECP
-428 KLSPMGVTVFES
+428 KLSPMGVTVWES

-453 IYRWNPVKSAANRT
+453 IYRWNPVNH
-467 SAVDP
+467 
-472 LLALSLK
+472 SL
-479 DSANHPSSQILDY
+479 NQILDY

-498 VETSMIP
+498 EETSMIP

-531 VEDAKGQAVDL
+531 VEDAKGQAVAL
-542 AKLQENKNLSANPQ
+542 C
-556 NLESNR
+556 
-562 QHLYDNDESKT
+562 NDEPKKSR
-573 SKNEESMSDL
+573 NEESMSDL

-613 DFFVFLSGLLITLV
+613 DLFVFLSGLLITLV
-627 LLSGYIISRRRRKK
+627 LLSGYIISHRRRKK

>member
-1 MLKGH
+1 MGIV
-6 RLDNDKIGYM
+6 KIREMMYLCSPKMNVM
-16 ARLKYNFTWKKYHF
+16 ARLKYN
-30 TWKKYHFTWKKY
+30 FTWKKY

-75 SRRWLPASYHIKN
+75 SRKWLPASYYIKN

-93 VKGTVVKNQK
+93 VKGTVVKK
-103 TASDSTEQ
+103 SAAH
-111 SLAVEKNPSIHANS
+111 SLS
-125 SESPDSVLAYGCA
+125 SENCDSVLVYGCA

-152 FNRGLPASIDER
+152 FNAGLPESIDER
-164 NVRHIVK
+164 NVRHVVK
-171 AKDGSLWCAA
+171 AKNGSLWCAA
-181 LRDVYRYDENSHR
+181 LRDVYRYDEDSQG

-208 DVALGKD
+208 DVALAKD
-215 SMTVVALTRSY
+215 SMTVVALTRSRVFTIVPFVQY
-226 VYKISIFDSC
+226 GEIVKI
-236 RLQGKPAMAKFH
+236 GKSSSETYRVESKIIPAPKK
-248 VGPATVVPPPSED
+248 

-277 GEFFGLPGKLVV
+277 GEFFGMPGKLVV
-289 DAIALVLIVLSI
+289 DAIALVFIVLSI
-301 TGILLFILPY
+301 TGILLFILSY
-311 GIRRVKKLAAK
+311 GIRRAKKLAAK

-367 LVLNKLP
+367 LVLSKLP

-394 ATQGDWLVS
+394 AVQGDWLVS
-403 TSDGFL
+403 TSEGFL

-419 KMLATDECP
+419 KMLPDDECP
-428 KLSPMGVTVFES
+428 KLSPMGVTVWES

-453 IYRWNPVKSAANRT
+453 IYRWNPVNH
-467 SAVDP
+467 
-472 LLALSLK
+472 SL
-479 DSANHPSSQILDY
+479 NQILDY

-498 VETSMIP
+498 EETSMIP

-531 VEDAKGQAVDL
+531 VEDAKGQAVAL
-542 AKLQENKNLSANPQ
+542 C
-556 NLESNR
+556 
-562 QHLYDNDESKT
+562 NDEPKKSR
-573 SKNEESMSDL
+573 NEESMSDL

-613 DFFVFLSGLLITLV
+613 DLFVFLSGLLITLV
-627 LLSGYIISRRRRKK
+627 LLSGYVISHRRRKK

>member
-1 MLKGH
+1 MGIV
-6 RLDNDKIGYM
+6 KIREMMYLCNPKMNVM
-16 ARLKYNFTWKKYHF
+16 ARLKYNFTWKKYH
-30 TWKKYHFTWKKY
+30 
-42 HRWFGLVLSV
+42 RWLGLVLSV

-75 SRRWLPASYHIKN
+75 SRKWLPASYYIKN

-93 VKGTVVKNQK
+93 VKGTVVKK
-103 TASDSTEQ
+103 SAAH
-111 SLAVEKNPSIHANS
+111 SLS
-125 SESPDSVLAYGCA
+125 SENCDSVLVYGCA

-152 FNRGLPASIDER
+152 FNAGLPESIDER
-164 NVRHIVK
+164 NVRHVVK

-208 DVALGKD
+208 DVALAKD
-215 SMTVVALTRSY
+215 SMTVVALTRSRVFTIVPFVQY
-226 VYKISIFDSC
+226 GEIVNIGKSSSETYRVESKII
-236 RLQGKPAMAKFH
+236 PAPKK
-248 VGPATVVPPPSED
+248 

-311 GIRRVKKLAAK
+311 GIRRAKKLAAK

-367 LVLNKLP
+367 LVLSKLP
-374 QAVGEDGNVWQDK
+374 KAVGEDGNVWQDK

-394 ATQGDWLVS
+394 AVQGDWLVS
-403 TSDGFL
+403 TSEGFL

-419 KMLATDECP
+419 KMLPDDECP
-428 KLSPMGVTVFES
+428 KLSPMGVAVWES

-453 IYRWNPVKSAANRT
+453 IYRWNPVNH
-467 SAVDP
+467 
-472 LLALSLK
+472 SL
-479 DSANHPSSQILDY
+479 NQILDY

-498 VETSMIP
+498 EETSMIP

-531 VEDAKGQAVDL
+531 VEDVKGQAVAL
-542 AKLQENKNLSANPQ
+542 C
-556 NLESNR
+556 
-562 QHLYDNDESKT
+562 NDEPKKSR
-573 SKNEESMSDL
+573 NEESMSDL

-613 DFFVFLSGLLITLV
+613 DLFVFLSGLLITLV
-627 LLSGYIISRRRRKK
+627 LLSGYIISHRRRKK

>member
-1 MLKGH
+1 MGIV
-6 RLDNDKIGYM
+6 KIREMMYLCNPKMNVM
-16 ARLKYNFTWKKYHF
+16 ARLKYNFTWKKYH
-30 TWKKYHFTWKKY
+30 
-42 HRWFGLVLSV
+42 RRLGLVLSV

-75 SRRWLPASYHIKN
+75 SRKWLPASYHIKN

-93 VKGTVVKNQK
+93 VKGTVVKK
-103 TASDSTEQ
+103 SAAH
-111 SLAVEKNPSIHANS
+111 SLS
-125 SESPDSVLAYGCA
+125 SENCDSVLAYGCA

-152 FNRGLPASIDER
+152 FNAGLPESIDER
-164 NVRHIVK
+164 NVRHVVK

-208 DVALGKD
+208 DVALAKD
-215 SMTVVALTRSY
+215 SMTVVALTRSRVFTIVPFVQY
-226 VYKISIFDSC
+226 GEIVKI
-236 RLQGKPAMAKFH
+236 GKSSSETYRVEAKIIPAPKK
-248 VGPATVVPPPSED
+248 

-301 TGILLFILPY
+301 TGVLLFILPY
-311 GIRRVKKLAAK
+311 GIRRAKKLAAK
-322 ARMKRLGKQFAWNM
+322 ARIKRLGKQFAWNM

-367 LVLNKLP
+367 LVLSKLP

-394 ATQGDWLVS
+394 AVQGDWLVS
-403 TSDGFL
+403 TSEGFL

-419 KMLATDECP
+419 KMLPDDECP
-428 KLSPMGVTVFES
+428 KLSPMGVTVWES

-453 IYRWNPVKSAANRT
+453 IYRWNPVNH
-467 SAVDP
+467 
-472 LLALSLK
+472 SL
-479 DSANHPSSQILDY
+479 NQILDY

-498 VETSMIP
+498 EETSMIP

-531 VEDAKGQAVDL
+531 VEDAKGQAVAL
-542 AKLQENKNLSANPQ
+542 C
-556 NLESNR
+556 
-562 QHLYDNDESKT
+562 NDEPKT
-573 SKNEESMSDL
+573 SRNEESMSDL

-613 DFFVFLSGLLITLV
+613 DLFVFLSGLLITLV
-627 LLSGYIISRRRRKK
+627 LLSGYIISHRRRKK

>member
-1 MLKGH
+1 MGIV
-6 RLDNDKIGYM
+6 KIREMMYLCNPKMNVM
-16 ARLKYNFTWKKYHF
+16 ARLKYNFTWKKYH
-30 TWKKYHFTWKKY
+30 
-42 HRWFGLVLSV
+42 RWLGLVLSV

-75 SRRWLPASYHIKN
+75 SRKWLPASYHIKN

-93 VKGTVVKNQK
+93 VKGTVVKK
-103 TASDSTEQ
+103 SAAH
-111 SLAVEKNPSIHANS
+111 SLS
-125 SESPDSVLAYGCA
+125 SENCDSVLTYGCA

-152 FNRGLPASIDER
+152 FNAGLPESIDER
-164 NVRHIVK
+164 NVRHVVK

-208 DVALGKD
+208 DVALAKD
-215 SMTVVALTRSY
+215 SMTVVALTRSRVFTIVPFVQY
-226 VYKISIFDSC
+226 GEIVKI
-236 RLQGKPAMAKFH
+236 GKSSSETYRVESKIIPAPKK
-248 VGPATVVPPPSED
+248 

-311 GIRRVKKLAAK
+311 GIRRAKKLAAK

-367 LVLNKLP
+367 LVLSKLP

-394 ATQGDWLVS
+394 AVQGDWLVS
-403 TSDGFL
+403 TSEGFL

-419 KMLATDECP
+419 KMLPDDECP
-428 KLSPMGVTVFES
+428 KLSPMGVTVWES

-453 IYRWNPVKSAANRT
+453 IYRWNPVNH
-467 SAVDP
+467 
-472 LLALSLK
+472 SL
-479 DSANHPSSQILDY
+479 NQILDY

-498 VETSMIP
+498 EETSMIP

-531 VEDAKGQAVDL
+531 VEDAKGQAVAL
-542 AKLQENKNLSANPQ
+542 C
-556 NLESNR
+556 
-562 QHLYDNDESKT
+562 NDEPKT
-573 SKNEESMSDL
+573 SRNEESMSDL

-613 DFFVFLSGLLITLV
+613 NLFVFLSGLLITLV
-627 LLSGYIISRRRRKK
+627 LLSGYIISHRRRKK

>member
-1 MLKGH
+1 
-6 RLDNDKIGYM
+6 M
-16 ARLKYNFTWKKYHF
+16 ARLKYN
-30 TWKKYHFTWKKY
+30 FTWKKY

-75 SRRWLPASYHIKN
+75 SRKWLPASYHIKN

-93 VKGTVVKNQK
+93 VKGTVVKK
-103 TASDSTEQ
+103 SAAH
-111 SLAVEKNPSIHANS
+111 SLS
-125 SESPDSVLAYGCA
+125 SENCDSVLAYGCA

-152 FNRGLPASIDER
+152 FNAGLPESIDER
-164 NVRHIVK
+164 NVRHVVK

-208 DVALGKD
+208 DVALAKD
-215 SMTVVALTRSY
+215 SMTVVALTRSRVFTIVPFVQY
-226 VYKISIFDSC
+226 GEIVKI
-236 RLQGKPAMAKFH
+236 GKSSSETYRVESKIIPAPKK
-248 VGPATVVPPPSED
+248 

-311 GIRRVKKLAAK
+311 GIRRAKKLAAK

-367 LVLNKLP
+367 LVLSKLP
-374 QAVGEDGNVWQDK
+374 QTVGEDGNVWQDK

-394 ATQGDWLVS
+394 AVQGDWLVS
-403 TSDGFL
+403 TSEGFL

-419 KMLATDECP
+419 KMLPDDECP
-428 KLSPMGVTVFES
+428 KLSPMGVTVWES

-453 IYRWNPVKSAANRT
+453 IYRWNPVNH
-467 SAVDP
+467 
-472 LLALSLK
+472 SL
-479 DSANHPSSQILDY
+479 NQILDY

-498 VETSMIP
+498 EETSMIP

-531 VEDAKGQAVDL
+531 VEDAKGQAVAL
-542 AKLQENKNLSANPQ
+542 C
-556 NLESNR
+556 
-562 QHLYDNDESKT
+562 NDEPKT
-573 SKNEESMSDL
+573 SRNEESMSDL

-613 DFFVFLSGLLITLV
+613 DLFVFLSGLLITLV
-627 LLSGYIISRRRRKK
+627 LLSGYIISHRRRKK

>member
-1 MLKGH
+1 MGIV
-6 RLDNDKIGYM
+6 KIREMMYLCNPKMNVM
-16 ARLKYNFTWKKYHF
+16 ARLKYN
-30 TWKKYHFTWKKY
+30 FTWKKY

-75 SRRWLPASYHIKN
+75 SRKWLPASYHIKN

-93 VKGTVVKNQK
+93 VKGTVVKK
-103 TASDSTEQ
+103 SAAH
-111 SLAVEKNPSIHANS
+111 SLS
-125 SESPDSVLAYGCA
+125 SENCDSVLVYGCA

-152 FNRGLPASIDER
+152 FNAGLPESIDER
-164 NVRHIVK
+164 NVRHVVK

-208 DVALGKD
+208 DVALAKD
-215 SMTVVALTRSY
+215 SMTVVALTRSRVFTIVPFVQY
-226 VYKISIFDSC
+226 GEIVKI
-236 RLQGKPAMAKFH
+236 GKSSSETYRVESKIIPAPKK
-248 VGPATVVPPPSED
+248 

-311 GIRRVKKLAAK
+311 GIRRAKKLAAK

-367 LVLNKLP
+367 LVLSKLP
-374 QAVGEDGNVWQDK
+374 QAVGEGGNVWQDK

-394 ATQGDWLVS
+394 AVQGDWLVS
-403 TSDGFL
+403 TSEGFL

-419 KMLATDECP
+419 KMLPDDECP
-428 KLSPMGVTVFES
+428 KLSPMGVTVWES

-453 IYRWNPVKSAANRT
+453 IYRWNPVNH
-467 SAVDP
+467 
-472 LLALSLK
+472 SL
-479 DSANHPSSQILDY
+479 NQILDY

-498 VETSMIP
+498 EETSMIP

-517 FLGGKPLVFDFAKG
+517 FLGRKPLVFDFAKG
-531 VEDAKGQAVDL
+531 VEDAKGQAVAL
-542 AKLQENKNLSANPQ
+542 C
-556 NLESNR
+556 
-562 QHLYDNDESKT
+562 NDEPKT
-573 SKNEESMSDL
+573 SRNEESMSDL

-613 DFFVFLSGLLITLV
+613 DLFVFLSGLLITLV
-627 LLSGYIISRRRRKK
+627 LLSGYIISHRRRKK

>member
-1 MLKGH
+1 MGIV
-6 RLDNDKIGYM
+6 KIREMMYLCNPKMNVM
-16 ARLKYNFTWKKYHF
+16 ARLKYNFTWKKYH
-30 TWKKYHFTWKKY
+30 
-42 HRWFGLVLSV
+42 RWLGLVLSV

-75 SRRWLPASYHIKN
+75 SRKWLPASYYIKN

-93 VKGTVVKNQK
+93 VKGTVAKK
-103 TASDSTEQ
+103 SAAH
-111 SLAVEKNPSIHANS
+111 SLS
-125 SESPDSVLAYGCA
+125 SENCDSVLAYGCA
-138 GVFLT
+138 GIFLT

-152 FNRGLPASIDER
+152 FNAGLPESIDER
-164 NVRHIVK
+164 NVRHVVK

-208 DVALGKD
+208 DVALGKN
-215 SMTVVALTRSY
+215 SIQVVALTRSRIFEITPIASNIDVSESPSSLASSAKGGVSEKSPDIFEKKSGGFSEKVGTFLGKY
-226 VYKISIFDSC
+226 RVEAKII
-236 RLQGKPAMAKFH
+236 PAPKN
-248 VGPATVVPPPSED
+248 

-311 GIRRVKKLAAK
+311 GIRRAKKLAAK

-367 LVLNKLP
+367 LVLSKLP

-394 ATQGDWLVS
+394 AVQGDWLVS
-403 TSDGFL
+403 TSEGFL

-419 KMLATDECP
+419 KMLPDDECP
-428 KLSPMGVTVFES
+428 KLSPMGVTVWES

-453 IYRWNPVKSAANRT
+453 IYRWNPV
-467 SAVDP
+467 
-472 LLALSLK
+472 
-479 DSANHPSSQILDY
+479 NHKSQILDY
-492 FTGKPS
+492 FTNEPC

-505 ISDNLVCGYSED
+505 ISDNLICGYSED
-517 FLGGKPLVFDFAKG
+517 LFDREPMVFDFAKG
-531 VEDAKGQAVDL
+531 VEDAKGQVINIL
-542 AKLQENKNLSANPQ
+542 
-556 NLESNR
+556 
-562 QHLYDNDESKT
+562 DEKDA
-573 SKNEESMSDL
+573 MSDL

-613 DFFVFLSGLLITLV
+613 DLFVFLSGLLITLV
-627 LLSGYIISRRRRKK
+627 LLSGYIISHRRRKK

>member
-1 MLKGH
+1 MGIV
-6 RLDNDKIGYM
+6 KIREMMYLCNPKMNVM
-16 ARLKYNFTWKKYHF
+16 ARLKYNFTWKKYH
-30 TWKKYHFTWKKY
+30 
-42 HRWFGLVLSV
+42 RWLGLVLSV

-75 SRRWLPASYHIKN
+75 SRKWLPASYYIKN

-93 VKGTVVKNQK
+93 VKGTVVKK
-103 TASDSTEQ
+103 SAAH
-111 SLAVEKNPSIHANS
+111 SLS
-125 SESPDSVLAYGCA
+125 SENCDSVLAYGCA

-152 FNRGLPASIDER
+152 FNAGLPESIDER
-164 NVRHIVK
+164 NVRHVVK
-171 AKDGSLWCAA
+171 AKNGSLWCAA

-208 DVALGKD
+208 DVALAKD
-215 SMTVVALTRSY
+215 SMTVVALTRSRVFTIVPFVQY
-226 VYKISIFDSC
+226 GEIVKI
-236 RLQGKPAMAKFH
+236 GKSSSETYRVESKIIPAPKK
-248 VGPATVVPPPSED
+248 

-311 GIRRVKKLAAK
+311 GIRRAKKLAAK

-367 LVLNKLP
+367 LVLSKLP

-394 ATQGDWLVS
+394 AVQGDWLVS
-403 TSDGFL
+403 TSEGFL

-419 KMLATDECP
+419 KMLPDDECP
-428 KLSPMGVTVFES
+428 KLSPMGVTVWES

-453 IYRWNPVKSAANRT
+453 IYRWNPVNH
-467 SAVDP
+467 
-472 LLALSLK
+472 SL
-479 DSANHPSSQILDY
+479 NQILDY

-498 VETSMIP
+498 EETSMIP

-531 VEDAKGQAVDL
+531 VEDAKGQAVAL
-542 AKLQENKNLSANPQ
+542 C
-556 NLESNR
+556 
-562 QHLYDNDESKT
+562 NDEPKKSR
-573 SKNEESMSDL
+573 NEESMSDL

-613 DFFVFLSGLLITLV
+613 DLFVFLSGLLITLV
-627 LLSGYIISRRRRKK
+627 LLSGYIISHRRRKK

>member
-1 MLKGH
+1 MGIV
-6 RLDNDKIGYM
+6 KIREMMYLCNPKMNVM
-16 ARLKYNFTWKKYHF
+16 ARLKYNFTWKKYH
-30 TWKKYHFTWKKY
+30 
-42 HRWFGLVLSV
+42 RWLGLVLSV

-75 SRRWLPASYHIKN
+75 SRKWLPASYHIKN

-93 VKGTVVKNQK
+93 VKGTVVKK
-103 TASDSTEQ
+103 SAAH
-111 SLAVEKNPSIHANS
+111 SLS
-125 SESPDSVLAYGCA
+125 SENCDSVLAYGCA
-138 GVFLT
+138 GIFLT
-143 DSRLSTWQD
+143 DSRLSTWQA
-152 FNRGLPASIDER
+152 FNAGLPESIDER
-164 NVRHIVK
+164 NVRHVVK

-208 DVALGKD
+208 DVALAKD
-215 SMTVVALTRSY
+215 SMTVVALTRSRVFTIVPFVQY
-226 VYKISIFDSC
+226 GEIVKI
-236 RLQGKPAMAKFH
+236 GKSSSETYRVESKIIPAPKN
-248 VGPATVVPPPSED
+248 

-301 TGILLFILPY
+301 TGIIRFILPY
-311 GIRRVKKLAAK
+311 GIRRAKKLAAK

-367 LVLNKLP
+367 LVLSKLP

-394 ATQGDWLVS
+394 AVQGDWLVS
-403 TSDGFL
+403 TSEGFL

-419 KMLATDECP
+419 KMLPDDECP
-428 KLSPMGVTVFES
+428 KLSPMGVTVWES

-453 IYRWNPVKSAANRT
+453 IYRWNPV
-467 SAVDP
+467 
-472 LLALSLK
+472 
-479 DSANHPSSQILDY
+479 NHKSQILDY
-492 FTGKPS
+492 FTNEPC

-505 ISDNLVCGYSED
+505 ISDNLICGYSED
-517 FLGGKPLVFDFAKG
+517 LFDREPMVFDFAKG
-531 VEDAKGQAVDL
+531 VEDAKGQVINIL
-542 AKLQENKNLSANPQ
+542 
-556 NLESNR
+556 
-562 QHLYDNDESKT
+562 DEKDA
-573 SKNEESMSDL
+573 MSDL

-613 DFFVFLSGLLITLV
+613 DLFVFLSGLLITLV
-627 LLSGYIISRRRRKK
+627 LLSGYIISHRRRKK

>member
-1 MLKGH
+1 MGIV
-6 RLDNDKIGYM
+6 KIREMMYLCNPKMNVM
-16 ARLKYNFTWKKYHF
+16 ARLKYNFTWKKYH
-30 TWKKYHFTWKKY
+30 
-42 HRWFGLVLSV
+42 RWLGLVLSV

-75 SRRWLPASYHIKN
+75 SRKWLPASYHIKN

-93 VKGTVVKNQK
+93 VKGTVVKK
-103 TASDSTEQ
+103 SAAH
-111 SLAVEKNPSIHANS
+111 SLS
-125 SESPDSVLAYGCA
+125 SENCDSVLAYGCA

-152 FNRGLPASIDER
+152 FNAGLPESIDER
-164 NVRHIVK
+164 NVRHVVK

-208 DVALGKD
+208 DVALAKD
-215 SMTVVALTRSY
+215 SMTVVALTRSRVFTIVPFVQY
-226 VYKISIFDSC
+226 GEIVKI
-236 RLQGKPAMAKFH
+236 GKSSSETYRVEAKIIPAPKK
-248 VGPATVVPPPSED
+248 

-301 TGILLFILPY
+301 TGVLLFILPY
-311 GIRRVKKLAAK
+311 GIRRAKKLAAK

-367 LVLNKLP
+367 LVLSKLP

-394 ATQGDWLVS
+394 AVQGDWLVS
-403 TSDGFL
+403 TSEGFL

-419 KMLATDECP
+419 KMLPDDECP
-428 KLSPMGVTVFES
+428 KLSPMGVTVWES

-453 IYRWNPVKSAANRT
+453 IYRWNPVNH
-467 SAVDP
+467 
-472 LLALSLK
+472 SL
-479 DSANHPSSQILDY
+479 NQILDY

-498 VETSMIP
+498 EETSMIP

-531 VEDAKGQAVDL
+531 VEDAKGQAVAL
-542 AKLQENKNLSANPQ
+542 C
-556 NLESNR
+556 
-562 QHLYDNDESKT
+562 NDEPKKSR
-573 SKNEESMSDL
+573 NEESMSDL

-613 DFFVFLSGLLITLV
+613 DLFVFLSGLLITLV
-627 LLSGYIISRRRRKK
+627 LLSGYIISHRRRKK

>member
-1 MLKGH
+1 
-6 RLDNDKIGYM
+6 M
-16 ARLKYNFTWKKYHF
+16 ARLKYNFTWKKYH
-30 TWKKYHFTWKKY
+30 
-42 HRWFGLVLSV
+42 RWLGLVLSV

-75 SRRWLPASYHIKN
+75 SRKWLPASYHIKN

-93 VKGTVVKNQK
+93 VKGTVVKK
-103 TASDSTEQ
+103 SAAH
-111 SLAVEKNPSIHANS
+111 SLS
-125 SESPDSVLAYGCA
+125 SEKCDSVLAYGCA

-152 FNRGLPASIDER
+152 FNAGLPESIDER
-164 NVRHIVK
+164 NVRHVVK

-208 DVALGKD
+208 DVALAKD
-215 SMTVVALTRSY
+215 SMTVVALTRSRVFTIVPFVQY
-226 VYKISIFDSC
+226 GEIVKI
-236 RLQGKPAMAKFH
+236 GKSSSETYRVESKIIPAPKK
-248 VGPATVVPPPSED
+248 

-311 GIRRVKKLAAK
+311 GIRRAKKLAAK

-336 KWHNKIGYV
+336 KWHNKIGYF

-367 LVLNKLP
+367 LVLSKLP

-394 ATQGDWLVS
+394 AVQGDWLVS
-403 TSDGFL
+403 TSEGFL

-419 KMLATDECP
+419 KMLPDDECP
-428 KLSPMGVTVFES
+428 KLSPMGVTVWES

-453 IYRWNPVKSAANRT
+453 IYRWNPVNH
-467 SAVDP
+467 
-472 LLALSLK
+472 SL
-479 DSANHPSSQILDY
+479 NQILDY

-498 VETSMIP
+498 EETSMIP

-531 VEDAKGQAVDL
+531 VEDAKGQVVAL
-542 AKLQENKNLSANPQ
+542 C
-556 NLESNR
+556 
-562 QHLYDNDESKT
+562 NDEPKT
-573 SKNEESMSDL
+573 SRNEESMSDL

-613 DFFVFLSGLLITLV
+613 DLFVFLSGLLITLV
-627 LLSGYIISRRRRKK
+627 LLSGYIISHRRRKK

>member
-1 MLKGH
+1 
-6 RLDNDKIGYM
+6 M
-16 ARLKYNFTWKKYHF
+16 ARLKYNFTWKKYH
-30 TWKKYHFTWKKY
+30 
-42 HRWFGLVLSV
+42 RWLGLVLSV

-75 SRRWLPASYHIKN
+75 SRKWLPASYYIKN

-93 VKGTVVKNQK
+93 VKGTVMKK
-103 TASDSTEQ
+103 SAAH
-111 SLAVEKNPSIHANS
+111 SLS
-125 SESPDSVLAYGCA
+125 SENCDSVLAYGCA

-152 FNRGLPASIDER
+152 FNAGLPESIDER
-164 NVRHIVK
+164 NVRHVVK

-208 DVALGKD
+208 DVALAKD
-215 SMTVVALTRSY
+215 SMTVVALTRSRVFTIVPFVQY
-226 VYKISIFDSC
+226 GEIVKI
-236 RLQGKPAMAKFH
+236 GKSSSETYRVESKIIPAPKK
-248 VGPATVVPPPSED
+248 

-311 GIRRVKKLAAK
+311 GIRRAKKLAAK

-367 LVLNKLP
+367 LVLSKLP

-394 ATQGDWLVS
+394 AVQGDWLVS
-403 TSDGFL
+403 TSEGFL

-419 KMLATDECP
+419 KMLPDDECP

-453 IYRWNPVKSAANRT
+453 IYRWNPVNH
-467 SAVDP
+467 
-472 LLALSLK
+472 SL
-479 DSANHPSSQILDY
+479 NQILDY

-498 VETSMIP
+498 EETSMIP

-531 VEDAKGQAVDL
+531 VEDAKGQAVAL
-542 AKLQENKNLSANPQ
+542 C
-556 NLESNR
+556 
-562 QHLYDNDESKT
+562 NDEPKT
-573 SKNEESMSDL
+573 SRNEESMSDL

-613 DFFVFLSGLLITLV
+613 DLFVFLSGLLITLV
-627 LLSGYIISRRRRKK
+627 LLSGYIISHRRRKK

>member
-1 MLKGH
+1 
-6 RLDNDKIGYM
+6 M
-16 ARLKYNFTWKKYHF
+16 ARLKYNFTWKKYH
-30 TWKKYHFTWKKY
+30 
-42 HRWFGLVLSV
+42 RWLGLVLSV

-64 NHREVFSGCEV
+64 NHREAFSGCEV
-75 SRRWLPASYHIKN
+75 SRKWLPASYHIKN

-93 VKGTVVKNQK
+93 VKGTVVKK
-103 TASDSTEQ
+103 SAAH
-111 SLAVEKNPSIHANS
+111 SLS
-125 SESPDSVLAYGCA
+125 SENCDSVLAYGCA

-152 FNRGLPASIDER
+152 FNAGLPESIDER
-164 NVRHIVK
+164 NVRHVVK

-194 WKKVELPGNEERIM
+194 WKKVELPGNEKRIM
-208 DVALGKD
+208 DVALAKD
-215 SMTVVALTRSY
+215 SMTVVALTRSRLFTIVPFVQY
-226 VYKISIFDSC
+226 GEIVKI
-236 RLQGKPAMAKFH
+236 GKSSSETYRVESKIIPAPKK
-248 VGPATVVPPPSED
+248 

-311 GIRRVKKLAAK
+311 GIRRAKKLAAK

-367 LVLNKLP
+367 LVLSKLP

-394 ATQGDWLVS
+394 AVQGDWLVS
-403 TSDGFL
+403 TSEGFL

-419 KMLATDECP
+419 KMLPDDECP
-428 KLSPMGVTVFES
+428 KLSPMGVTVWES

-453 IYRWNPVKSAANRT
+453 IYRWNPENH
-467 SAVDP
+467 
-472 LLALSLK
+472 SL
-479 DSANHPSSQILDY
+479 NQILDY
-492 FTGKPS
+492 FIGKPS
-498 VETSMIP
+498 EETSMIP

-531 VEDAKGQAVDL
+531 VEDAKGQAVAL
-542 AKLQENKNLSANPQ
+542 C
-556 NLESNR
+556 
-562 QHLYDNDESKT
+562 NDEPKKSR
-573 SKNEESMSDL
+573 NEESMSDL

-613 DFFVFLSGLLITLV
+613 DLFVFLSGLLITLV
-627 LLSGYIISRRRRKK
+627 LLSGYIISHRRRKK
-641 AQARLK
+641 AQDRLK

>member
-1 MLKGH
+1 M
-6 RLDNDKIGYM
+6 NVM
-16 ARLKYNFTWKKYHF
+16 ARLKYNFTWKKYH
-30 TWKKYHFTWKKY
+30 
-42 HRWFGLVLSV
+42 RWLGLVLSV

-75 SRRWLPASYHIKN
+75 SRKWLPASYYIKN

-93 VKGTVVKNQK
+93 VKGTVVKK
-103 TASDSTEQ
+103 SAAH
-111 SLAVEKNPSIHANS
+111 SLS
-125 SESPDSVLAYGCA
+125 SENCDSVLVYGCA

-152 FNRGLPASIDER
+152 FNAGLPESIDER
-164 NVRHIVK
+164 NVRHVVK

-208 DVALGKD
+208 DVALAKD
-215 SMTVVALTRSY
+215 SMTVVALTRSRVFTIVPFVQY
-226 VYKISIFDSC
+226 GEIVKI
-236 RLQGKPAMAKFH
+236 GKSSSETYRVESKIIPAPKK
-248 VGPATVVPPPSED
+248 

-311 GIRRVKKLAAK
+311 GIRRAKKLAAK

-367 LVLNKLP
+367 LVLSKLP

-394 ATQGDWLVS
+394 AVQGDWLVS
-403 TSDGFL
+403 TSEGFL

-419 KMLATDECP
+419 KMLPDDECS
-428 KLSPMGVTVFES
+428 KLSPMGVTVWES

-453 IYRWNPVKSAANRT
+453 IYRWNPVNH
-467 SAVDP
+467 
-472 LLALSLK
+472 SL
-479 DSANHPSSQILDY
+479 NQILDY

-498 VETSMIP
+498 EETSMIP

-531 VEDAKGQAVDL
+531 VEDAKGQAVAL
-542 AKLQENKNLSANPQ
+542 C
-556 NLESNR
+556 
-562 QHLYDNDESKT
+562 NDEPKKSR
-573 SKNEESMSDL
+573 NEESMSDL

-593 NVALELHVGR
+593 HVALELHVGR

-613 DFFVFLSGLLITLV
+613 DLFVFLSGLLITLV
-627 LLSGYIISRRRRKK
+627 FLSGYIISHRRRKK

>member
-1 MLKGH
+1 
-6 RLDNDKIGYM
+6 M
-16 ARLKYNFTWKKYHF
+16 ARLKYNFTWKKYH
-30 TWKKYHFTWKKY
+30 
-42 HRWFGLVLSV
+42 RWLGLVLSV

-64 NHREVFSGCEV
+64 NHREAFSGCEV
-75 SRRWLPASYHIKN
+75 SRKWLPASYHIKN

-93 VKGTVVKNQK
+93 VKGTVAKK
-103 TASDSTEQ
+103 SAAH
-111 SLAVEKNPSIHANS
+111 SLS
-125 SESPDSVLAYGCA
+125 SENCDSVLAYGCA
-138 GVFLT
+138 GIFLT

-152 FNRGLPASIDER
+152 FNAGLPESIDER
-164 NVRHIVK
+164 NVRHVVK

-181 LRDVYRYDENSHR
+181 LRDVYRYDEISHR

-208 DVALGKD
+208 DVALAKD
-215 SMTVVALTRSY
+215 SMTVVALTRSRVFTIVPFVQY
-226 VYKISIFDSC
+226 GEIVKI
-236 RLQGKPAMAKFH
+236 GKSSSETYRVESKIIPAPKK
-248 VGPATVVPPPSED
+248 

-311 GIRRVKKLAAK
+311 GIRRAKKLAAK

-367 LVLNKLP
+367 LVLSKLP

-394 ATQGDWLVS
+394 AVQGDWLVS
-403 TSDGFL
+403 TSEGFL

-419 KMLATDECP
+419 KMLPDDECP
-428 KLSPMGVTVFES
+428 KLSPMGVTVWES

-453 IYRWNPVKSAANRT
+453 IYRWNPVNH
-467 SAVDP
+467 
-472 LLALSLK
+472 SL
-479 DSANHPSSQILDY
+479 NQILDY

-498 VETSMIP
+498 EETSMIP

-531 VEDAKGQAVDL
+531 VEDAKGQAVAL
-542 AKLQENKNLSANPQ
+542 C
-556 NLESNR
+556 
-562 QHLYDNDESKT
+562 NDEPKT
-573 SKNEESMSDL
+573 SRNEESMSDL

-613 DFFVFLSGLLITLV
+613 DLFVFLSGLLITLV
-627 LLSGYIISRRRRKK
+627 LLSGYIISHRRRKK

>member
-1 MLKGH
+1 MGEDKGK
-6 RLDNDKIGYM
+6 NVNYCEKSSYVGIVKIREMMYLCNPKMNVM
-16 ARLKYNFTWKKYHF
+16 ARLKYNFTWKKYH
-30 TWKKYHFTWKKY
+30 
-42 HRWFGLVLSV
+42 RWLGLVLSV

-75 SRRWLPASYHIKN
+75 SRKWLPASYYIKN

-93 VKGTVVKNQK
+93 VKGTVVKK
-103 TASDSTEQ
+103 SAAH
-111 SLAVEKNPSIHANS
+111 SLS
-125 SESPDSVLAYGCA
+125 SENCDSVLAYGCA

-152 FNRGLPASIDER
+152 FNAGLPESIDER
-164 NVRHIVK
+164 NVRHVVK

-208 DVALGKD
+208 DVALAKD
-215 SMTVVALTRSY
+215 SMTVVALTRSRVFTIVPFVQY
-226 VYKISIFDSC
+226 GEIVKI
-236 RLQGKPAMAKFH
+236 GKSSSETYRVESKIIPAPKK
-248 VGPATVVPPPSED
+248 

-311 GIRRVKKLAAK
+311 GIRRAKKLAAK

-367 LVLNKLP
+367 LVLSKLP

-394 ATQGDWLVS
+394 AVQGDWLVS
-403 TSDGFL
+403 TSEGFL

-419 KMLATDECP
+419 RMLPDDECP
-428 KLSPMGVTVFES
+428 RLSPMGVTVWES

-453 IYRWNPVKSAANRT
+453 IYRWNPVNH
-467 SAVDP
+467 
-472 LLALSLK
+472 SL
-479 DSANHPSSQILDY
+479 NQILDY

-498 VETSMIP
+498 EETSMIP

-531 VEDAKGQAVDL
+531 VEDAKGQAVAL
-542 AKLQENKNLSANPQ
+542 C
-556 NLESNR
+556 
-562 QHLYDNDESKT
+562 NDEPKT
-573 SKNEESMSDL
+573 SRNEESMSDL

-613 DFFVFLSGLLITLV
+613 DLFVFLSGLLITLV
-627 LLSGYIISRRRRKK
+627 LLSGYIISHRRRKK

>member
-1 MLKGH
+1 
-6 RLDNDKIGYM
+6 M
-16 ARLKYNFTWKKYHF
+16 ARLKYN
-30 TWKKYHFTWKKY
+30 FTWKKY

-64 NHREVFSGCEV
+64 NHREAFSGCEV
-75 SRRWLPASYHIKN
+75 SRKWLPASYHVKN

-111 SLAVEKNPSIHANS
+111 SLAVEKNPSVHANS
-125 SESPDSVLAYGCA
+125 SESPDSVLVYGCA

-143 DSRLSTWQD
+143 DSQLSTWQD

-164 NVRHIVK
+164 NVRHVVK

-181 LRDVYRYDENSHR
+181 LRDVYRYDENSQG

-208 DVALGKD
+208 DVALGKN
-215 SMTVVALTRSY
+215 SIQVVALTRSRIFEITPIASNIDVSESPSSLASSAKGGVSEKSPDIFEKKSGGFSEKVGTFLEKY
-226 VYKISIFDSC
+226 RVEAKII
-236 RLQGKPAMAKFH
+236 PAPKN
-248 VGPATVVPPPSED
+248 
-261 YEPKTTLFK
+261 YESKTTLFK

-311 GIRRVKKLAAK
+311 GIRRAKKVKREERRVKNSLAAK
-322 ARMKRLGKQFAWNM
+322 NRMKRLGKQFAWNM

-367 LVLNKLP
+367 LVLSKLP
-374 QAVGEDGNVWQDK
+374 QTVGEDGNVWQDK

-394 ATQGDWLVS
+394 AVQGDWLVS
-403 TSDGFL
+403 TSEGFL

-419 KMLATDECP
+419 KMLPDDECP
-428 KLSPMGVTVFES
+428 KLSPMGITVWES

-453 IYRWNPVKSAANRT
+453 IYRWNPVNH
-467 SAVDP
+467 
-472 LLALSLK
+472 SL
-479 DSANHPSSQILDY
+479 NQILDY

-505 ISDNLVCGYSED
+505 ISDNLICGYSED
-517 FLGGKPLVFDFAKG
+517 LFDREPMVFDFAKG
-531 VEDAKGQAVDL
+531 VEDAKGQVINIL
-542 AKLQENKNLSANPQ
+542 
-556 NLESNR
+556 
-562 QHLYDNDESKT
+562 DEKDA
-573 SKNEESMSDL
+573 MSDL

-613 DFFVFLSGLLITLV
+613 DLFVFLSGLLITLV
-627 LLSGYIISRRRRKK
+627 LLSGYLISHRRKK
-641 AQARLK
+641 KAQVR